1 MTLANAT
8 TERTIKIKFDGTVK
22 GLIGAVAEAKASLKA
37 IDKAQKDFNDGFAR
51 GAGNA
56 AKSAASF
63 AGKLANLSTAVN
75 ALPAVAGWAASA
87 SGALG
92 LLPGAAAVAGAALA
106 TVKLG
111 ADGIKKAFTGVFDP
125 LKQSVSNTFEKALV
139 PAVNNTKKLLPQLEG
154 GFKKIATNISGA
166 GTEFTGMLNKKENV
180 NSLNA
185 ILSNS
190 AIFVKNIGAALA
202 PVGQAFLAVAS
213 VGSNYFTQLTDGA
226 GQAAEKF
233 GAWVQQAKESGKI
246 ADWIQGGIAAFKQ
259 LFAVLADVGGIVAD
273 VFKGLSGGAEGAISP
288 LAQVLDTIHKFTSSV
303 EGQRA
308 LNALGDALRAV
319 GGAVSQVLAAA
330 LKAIGPLIEPLGT
343 AFASLATT
351 VAGILT
357 PAINF
362 IAPVLENVAKFIA
375 ANLSWITPLII
386 AIGLWTAAQWLL
398 NIALDAN
405 PIGLVIIAIGLLI
418 AIVATIITYWDPIAT
433 FFVDL
438 WNTVKN
444 AVTIAAQWIWQ
455 RLVDAWNFIKGV
467 WSGVT
472 GWFSGVW
479 SGITG
484 GVTTAMNWVRDR
496 FNDALGFIKGAWSSV
511 GSFFSGI
518 WSSIGN
524 GLKGALNGAIRLLNG
539 AINAINNV
547 TGAVGIPGIPNIP
560 YLAKG
565 GTAQGGKP
573 HIVGEN
579 GPELFVPGR
588 TGRVVSNDSAFGG
601 GAETTINL
609 DIDLGE
615 GISKVVQIKLD
626 SSNRVINRKV
636 HAGSGNNI

>member
-1 MTLANAT
+1 VVTLANAV

-22 GLIGAVAEAKASLKA
+22 GLAATVLEAKALFRDV
-37 IDKAQKDFNDGFAR
+37 DKAQKDFNDGFAR

-56 AKSAASF
+56 AKAAASF

-125 LKQSVSNTFEKALV
+125 LKASVSSTFEKALV

-185 ILSNS
+185 ILNNS
-190 AIFVKNIGAALA
+190 ATFVKNIGAALA

-246 ADWIQGGIAAFKQ
+246 ADWIQGGVEAFKQ
-259 LFAVLADVGGIVAD
+259 LFAALGDIAGIVGD

-288 LAQVLDTIHKFTSSV
+288 LAQVLDTIHQFTSSA
-303 EGQRA
+303 EGQKA
-308 LNALGDALRAV
+308 LNALGEALRTV
-319 GGAVSQVLAAA
+319 GAAVSGVLMAA
-330 LKAIGPLIEPLGT
+330 LKAVGPLIAPLGT
-343 AFASLATT
+343 AFGSLATS
-351 VAGILT
+351 VGSMLV
-357 PAINF
+357 PVLNF
-362 IAPVLENVAKFIA
+362 LAPVLENIANFIGQ
-375 ANLSWITPLII
+375 NMGWITPLII
-386 AIGLWTAAQWLL
+386 AIGAWTAAQWLL
-398 NIALDAN
+398 NIAMDAN
-405 PIGLVIIAIGLLI
+405 PIGLIIIAIGLLI
-418 AIVATIITYWDPIAT
+418 AIVATIITYWTPIKD
-433 FFVDL
+433 FFIGIF
-438 WNTVKN
+438 N
-444 AVTIAAQWIWQ
+444 AVKEAVTVAAQWIWQ

-472 GWFSGVW
+472 GFFSGIW

-496 FNDALGFIKGAWSSV
+496 FNDALGFIKGAWSGV
-511 GSFFSGI
+511 GNFFSGI

-524 GLKGALNGAIRLLNG
+524 GLKSALNGAIRLLNG
-539 AINAINNV
+539 AINGINNI

-601 GAETTINL
+601 GATQITIPI
-609 DIDLGE
+609 DISDDLRLVVTAE
-615 GISKVVQIKLD
+615 IDRNNRATVQKVRQG
-626 SSNRVINRKV
+626 R
-636 HAGSGNNI
+636 GNHR